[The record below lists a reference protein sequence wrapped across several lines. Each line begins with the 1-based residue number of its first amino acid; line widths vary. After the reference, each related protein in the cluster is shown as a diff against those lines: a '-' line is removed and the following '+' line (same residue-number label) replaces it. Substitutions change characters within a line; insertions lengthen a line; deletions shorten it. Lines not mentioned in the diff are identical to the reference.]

1 MKHSVQLTQSQGL
14 KLTPQLRM
22 AIKLL
27 QHSRI
32 ELENEI
38 GRAIESNPFLE
49 RVDDSP
55 ADPGFSAGE
64 AAEAEAPPEWED
76 AGADH
81 APTAPGGGESA
92 DALEWIAETRSLRTH
107 LIEQLQLCPIGPR
120 DWAIGEALIDS
131 LDDDGYFLAGSGE
144 IRSATGLSP
153 PAGEDEI
160 EAVLHLIQQFEPL
173 AVASRSL
180 SECLLLQLRQLDA
193 DHDILQLA
201 QAIASR
207 HLDVLA
213 RSGAQGLVKSFGFD
227 PQRTAE
233 AVGLLK
239 TLDPKPGAAFSSAR
253 TEYVQPDYRVE
264 KRHGRW
270 KLQALGDRRQQ
281 LAINAYYHGLVGKG
295 GGPDNA
301 YLRQHLQEA
310 KWLIR
315 SIQSRQETLLRVVS
329 AIVGR
334 QKAFLEHGRAMLQ
347 AMSMKELAGQLALHE
362 STVSRACSGKYLA
375 TPHGT
380 FALNALFRSG
390 LADAQGQ
397 MQSSAAIQSRIEAL
411 IRAEAPESP
420 LSDAGIEKLLGA
432 QGLTIARRTVAKYRE
447 ASGIPPSHLRHKP
460 A

>member
-1 MKHSVQLTQSQGL
+1 MKPSVQLTQSQGL

-27 QHSRI
+27 QHSRT
-32 ELENEI
+32 ELETEI
-38 GRAIESNPFLE
+38 ERAIESNPFLE

-55 ADPGFSAGE
+55 ADAGFTADDARE
-64 AAEAEAPPEWED
+64 TDAVPDWED
-76 AGADH
+76 PGTAD
-81 APTAPGGGESA
+81 AAAASGGGTA

-120 DWAIGEALIDS
+120 DGAIGEALIDS
-131 LDDDGYFLAGSGE
+131 LDDDGYFLAGFSE
-144 IRSATGLSP
+144 IQSATGLTP

-193 DHDILQLA
+193 DQDVLQLA
-201 QAIASR
+201 RTIAGQ

-213 RSGAQGLVKSFGFD
+213 RTGAQGLVKAFGFD
-227 PQRTAE
+227 PRQTAE

-239 TLDPKPGAAFSSAR
+239 TLDPKPGAVFSSAR

-264 KRHGRW
+264 KRYGRW
-270 KLQALGDRRQQ
+270 KIQALGDRRQQ
-281 LAINAYYHGLVGKG
+281 LAINAYYQGLIGHG
-295 GGPDNA
+295 GGQDSA

-310 KWLIR
+310 RWLIK
-315 SIQSRQETLLRVVS
+315 SIQSRQETLMRVVT
-329 AIVGR
+329 AMVGR

-347 AMSMKELAGQLALHE
+347 TLTMKEIAGQLGLHE
-362 STVSRACSGKYLA
+362 STVSRACNGKFLA

-397 MQSSAAIQSRIEAL
+397 LQSSAAIQSRIEAL
-411 IRAEAPESP
+411 IRAEAPEKP
-420 LSDAGIEKLLGA
+420 LSDAKIEKLLGG
-432 QGLTIARRTVAKYRE
+432 QGLAIARRTVAKYRE
-447 ASGIPPSHLRHKP
+447 ALGIPPSHLRHKP